1 MIGAAVQRPL
11 LRRVLVTNLLLA
23 LLLYVA
29 LVAAA
34 LFTLTHAAERA
45 ARADIAAELRVLARH
60 AEELKV
66 IAFADEIEYRT
77 QLEPDDTPAQG
88 LYLLLRR
95 DGSKFVGNLE
105 RWPDASPV
113 TAGRLRFDGARAGVP
128 AGRIVAQ
135 ATLLEGDFLLL
146 VGRRLEPVD
155 AMLRDFL
162 PAALLGLAGFAA
174 LASLL
179 TVRTAR
185 QFRRRI
191 AATNAVFDGLRR
203 GDMRQRVSVDIIASG
218 DELAQLGS
226 NINRALAEMERL
238 MKGLDAFSQ
247 TAAHELN
254 RELSHLRDEARAGDV
269 PRFVQASERL
279 IELLRQILT
288 LARIEASPGFELRAL
303 DASALV
309 TAAAD
314 VYRDAAQLDGVEL
327 VVDTAGA
334 VGAAIHGV
342 EELLRSALMNLI
354 ENALKHAPPGSTVQ
368 VVVRA
373 EEHAVAIAVRDQGPG
388 AASEDLTE
396 LIAAGSNGPVTG
408 HGFGLRLV
416 QAVAIRHGARILLQN
431 TRPGFEVTMRFSR
444 SSAAT

>member
-1 MIGAAVQRPL
+1 MSEPAAQRPL
-11 LRRVLVTNLLLA
+11 LRRVLIANLLLA

-34 LFTLTHAAERA
+34 LLTLMHAAERA

-60 AEELKV
+60 AEALKV

-77 QLEPDDTPAQG
+77 QLEPDDAPTQG

-105 RWPDASPV
+105 RWPDGLPAA
-113 TAGRLRFDGARAGVP
+113 AGHLRFDGAQAGVP
-128 AGRIVAQ
+128 AGRIVAA
-135 ATLLEGDFLLL
+135 ATLLEGDFPLL

-155 AMLRDFL
+155 AMLREFL

-174 LASLL
+174 LASML
-179 TVRTAR
+179 TLRTAR

-191 AATNAVFDGLRR
+191 AAANTVFDGLRR
-203 GDMRQRVSVDIIASG
+203 GDLKQRVSPDIIDGG

-238 MKGLDAFSQ
+238 LKGLDTFSQ

-254 RELSHLRDEARAGDV
+254 RELSHLRDEARASGA
-269 PRFVQASERL
+269 PRFVETTERL

-288 LARIEASPGFELRAL
+288 LARIEASPGFETRAL
-303 DASALV
+303 DAAALV
-309 TAAAD
+309 SAAAN
-314 VYRDAAQLDGVEL
+314 VYRDAAQLGTVDL
-327 VVDTAGA
+327 VVDTSGA
-334 VGAAIHGV
+334 TGAAIHGV

-354 ENALKHAPPGSTVQ
+354 ENALKHSPPGSAVK
-368 VVVRA
+368 VVARA
-373 EEHAVAIAVRDQGPG
+373 EEQAVTISVRDQGSG
-388 AASEDLTE
+388 AASEDLTQ
-396 LIAAGSNGPVTG
+396 LIAAGSNGPGAG

-431 TRPGFEVTMRFSR
+431 REPGFEVTLLFSR
-444 SSAAT
+444 SGA